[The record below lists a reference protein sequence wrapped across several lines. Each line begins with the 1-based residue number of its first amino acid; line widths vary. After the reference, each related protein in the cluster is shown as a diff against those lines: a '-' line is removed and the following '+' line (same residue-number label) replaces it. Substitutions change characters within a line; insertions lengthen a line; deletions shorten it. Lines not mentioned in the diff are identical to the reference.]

1 MNDQPKAAVI
11 LCTCSGIISEKI
23 DWEKVRAQL
32 AEHPDKPAVMTDELA
47 CGAANLEKLGA
58 WLREH
63 KPERV
68 VVAACSP
75 REHER
80 TFRTLLAA
88 AGINP
93 YYLQMVNVREQVAWV
108 TADPGQATRKAA
120 RLIGAALKRVRH
132 HQPLVER
139 HVPVLTDVAVIGAG
153 PAGIQAALTL
163 ARAGRKVT
171 LIEKEPF
178 FGGMPVRF
186 EELFPNMECGPCLL
200 EPSMGELLHGPESKH
215 IRLLT
220 LTEVVGVKGSFGN
233 WHLTLRQQPRYINPD
248 LCIGCMA
255 CAAVCPA
262 RRENRWNCGGELA
275 AVDGPFVGALPNL
288 PHVDA
293 GHCLRLNGRECGA
306 CLAECPVEGALDFTD
321 TMRDSTVEAG
331 AIIVATGAEEL
342 PVVPAA
348 FAGQDNVFSAY
359 AFERLLAMTGP
370 SGGDLIKEDG
380 SPPVSLAIVQCA
392 GSFDDAVTYCSGTC
406 CQAALKYASVAA
418 AKQQGLTVTRLVRE
432 QVVAGINAA
441 RLFRHDHSDV
451 VRYGG
456 LGDLT
461 VAETPSGRVIACGSS
476 GTEIPADM
484 IVLCGP
490 MVPGVGTTQTARL
503 LELAVDDAGF
513 IAPVHAISG
522 SFLSPLRGVYL
533 AGTCR
538 GPGDIREAFASGT
551 AAAGVALSELVEGRD
566 LTVDPLVAVVAQE
579 QCGGCKSCIRVCPYQ
594 AISWDEAAKTADIS
608 DILCRGCGTCVAV
621 CPAGAITARGF
632 SRAMLRAELEGVL
645 S

>member
-1 MNDQPKAAVI
+1 MNKQPRTAVI

-23 DWEKVRAQL
+23 DWDAVQAQL
-32 AEHPDKPAVMTDELA
+32 AEHPDKPVVTTDELA
-47 CGAANLEKLGA
+47 CGAENLEKLAA
-58 WLREH
+58 WLKEH
-63 KPERV
+63 QPERV

-80 TFRTLLAA
+80 TFRGLLAS

-93 YYLQMVNVREQVAWV
+93 YYLQMINVREQVAWV
-108 TADPGQATRKAA
+108 TADPGEATRKAA

-139 HVPVLTDVAVIGAG
+139 HVPVRTDVAVIGAG

-163 ARAGRKVT
+163 ARAGRRVT

-186 EELFPNMECGPCLL
+186 EELFPNLECGPCLL
-200 EPSMGELLHGPESKH
+200 EPGMGELLHGPESEH
-215 IRLLT
+215 IELLT
-220 LTEVVGVKGSFGN
+220 LTEVTEVKGSFGN
-233 WHLTLRQQPRYINPD
+233 WQLSLRQQPRYVNPE
-248 LCIGCMA
+248 LCIGCMV
-255 CAAVCPA
+255 CAAVCPE
-262 RRENRWNCGGELA
+262 RRENPWNCGGELA

-293 GHCLRLNGRECGA
+293 ARCLKLNGQECGA
-306 CLAECPVEGALDFTD
+306 CLAECPVEGALDFGD
-321 TMRDSTVEAG
+321 TIRDSVVEAG

-342 PVVPAA
+342 PVAPPA
-348 FAGQDNVFSAY
+348 FAGKDNVFSAY
-359 AFERLLAMTGP
+359 SFERLLAMTGP
-370 SGGDLIKEDG
+370 SGGELVKGDG
-380 SPPVSLAIVQCA
+380 AAPASLAIVQCA

-406 CQAALKYASVAA
+406 CQAALKYAHIAA
-418 AKQQGLTVTRLVRE
+418 AKQEGLTVTRLVRE
-432 QVVAGINAA
+432 QVVAGVNAA
-441 RLFRHDHSDV
+441 RLFSHDHSQV

-461 VAETPSGRVIACGSS
+461 VAETDRGRVIVCGSN
-476 GTEIPADM
+476 GAEVPADM

-490 MVPGVGTTQTARL
+490 TVPGQGTTQTARL
-503 LELAVDDAGF
+503 LELGVDDAGF
-513 IAPVHAISG
+513 IAPIHALSG
-522 SFLSPLRGVYL
+522 SFLSPLKGVYL

-566 LTVDPLVAVVAQE
+566 LTVDPQVAVVAAE
-579 QCGGCKSCIRVCPYQ
+579 QCAGCKSCIRVCPYK
-594 AISWDEAAKTADIS
+594 AISWDDATKTADIS

-621 CPAGAITARGF
+621 CPAGAITAQGF
-632 SRAMLRAELEGVL
+632 SRAMLRAEIEGVL